1 MLVMRINHS
10 NDGIMDEHELTCIC
24 IMLVFVLAEGK
35 YFLMCVTNG
44 ASAAQSHDEPTVPA
58 GTAFQR
64 HSALTDEKK
73 R

>member
-35 YFLMCVTNG
+35 YFLTCVTNG
-44 ASAAQSHDEPTVPA
+44 ASAA
-58 GTAFQR
+58 
-64 HSALTDEKK
+64 
-73 R
+73 